1 MITIQ
6 RVPAKTKLCIGKA
19 ITIQIG
25 GTKSIVSVCTSDH
38 YTNRRGKVYSL
49 GMAITIQIV
58 GHWYMAGE
66 VRGVRR

>member
-1 MITIQ
+1 MYSLGM
-6 RVPAKTKLCIGKA
+6 V

-25 GTKSIVSVCTSDH
+25 DTKSIVSISVSDH
-38 YTNRRGKVYSL
+38 CTNRRGKMYSSL